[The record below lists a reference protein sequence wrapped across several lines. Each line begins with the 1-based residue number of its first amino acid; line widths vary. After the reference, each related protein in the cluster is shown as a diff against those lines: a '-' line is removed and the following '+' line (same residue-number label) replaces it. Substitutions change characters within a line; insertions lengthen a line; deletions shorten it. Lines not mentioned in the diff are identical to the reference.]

1 MLDPRSPQ
9 LGSTTD
15 QKETKHNNEKVFIEL
30 PLELGCVICTGIIGT
45 CKLVLEVSVS
55 HGDSAISHP
64 RDQEYL
70 SLGVREKIWDG
81 AAASD

>member
-45 CKLVLEVSVS
+45 CKLKSRKKEERVHEE
-55 HGDSAISHP
+55 DK
-64 RDQEYL
+64 RT
-70 SLGVREKIWDG
+70 
-81 AAASD
+81 